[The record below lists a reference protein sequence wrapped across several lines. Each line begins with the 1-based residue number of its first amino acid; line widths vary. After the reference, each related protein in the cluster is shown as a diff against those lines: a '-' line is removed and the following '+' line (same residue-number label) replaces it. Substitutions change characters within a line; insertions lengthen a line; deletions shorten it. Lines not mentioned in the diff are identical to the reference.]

1 MKKLYYNKKSEKINR
16 LVLVEKKRVILKS
29 IILNTNISQ
38 ITRQQCVTRLSNYA
52 KVCVTTNQLVKK
64 CIITKQRKIF
74 NKNFKFSRLVL
85 LRMARSGLVCGLVK
99 TVW

>member
-52 KVCVTTNQLVKK
+52 KVCVTKK
-64 CIITKQRKIF
+64 SISKKMYYNKTK
-74 NKNFKFSRLVL
+74 KNFQQKF
-85 LRMARSGLVCGLVK
+85 
-99 TVW
+99 